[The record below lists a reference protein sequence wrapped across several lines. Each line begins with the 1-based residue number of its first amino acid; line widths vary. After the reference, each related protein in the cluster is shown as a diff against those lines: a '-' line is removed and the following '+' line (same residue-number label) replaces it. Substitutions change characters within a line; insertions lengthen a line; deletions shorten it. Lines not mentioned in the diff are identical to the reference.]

1 MGAPVYRKEIPCNFC
16 SYSLSLCMLEAV
28 EEIKQAMSGFSL
40 PTSSIPAWAKQV
52 PEDVWKNELIKGLQE
67 RKPKK

>member
-1 MGAPVYRKEIPCNFC
+1 MISVHNFILYL
-16 SYSLSLCMLEAV
+16 SYLFTDLCVGILIEAV

-40 PTSSIPAWAKQV
+40 PSSSIPQWAKQV

-67 RKPKK
+67 RKQK